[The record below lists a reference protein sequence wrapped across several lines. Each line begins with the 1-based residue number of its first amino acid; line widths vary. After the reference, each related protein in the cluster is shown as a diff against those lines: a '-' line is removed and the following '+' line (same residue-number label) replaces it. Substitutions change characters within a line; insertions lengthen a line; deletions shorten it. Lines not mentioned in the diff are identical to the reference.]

1 MAFTLEYS
9 TVAKCRPEHVWQKF
23 SRMEEWAWWN
33 RVIGSARWVDGQ
45 QPWAKGSRFNMEL
58 VRPKTMKFQPVI
70 TESNPPTK
78 ICWVG
83 KGSGVTGEHFFSFE
97 AQPDGT
103 TLLKTWENFSG
114 FGTLFIGGGMKGRIV
129 DMYKLWLD
137 RLKEESEKIAR
148 EELARK

>member
-9 TVAKCRPEHVWQKF
+9 TVAKCRPEHIWQKF
-23 SRMEEWAWWN
+23 QKLEEWAWWN
-33 RVIGSARWVDGQ
+33 RVIGQARWLEG
-45 QPWAKGSRFNMEL
+45 QPWQKGSRFLMEL
-58 VRPKTMKFQPVI
+58 VRPRVIKFEPVI
-70 TESNPPTK
+70 TVSEPPNR

-83 KGSGVTGEHFFSFE
+83 KGKGVTGEHWFTFE
-97 AQPDGT
+97 EQPDGT

-114 FGTLFIGGGMKGRIV
+114 LSSIFFGSGTKAKIV
-129 DMYKLWLD
+129 DMYKIWLD